1 MESEAKFELI
11 LEIPSVKIS
20 KIQQGKSSV
29 LQKGTLCLYRQFSS
43 NLTLISMGEFKYAL
57 ADGLPIMVNE
67 GMEKKKRYA
76 LPSENCTYGISFNEE
91 VSEDLVEIFEYYLQ
105 QNANLCV
112 ATPGGPGEE
121 DEEKEVND
129 KNKCNDIK

>member
-11 LEIPSVKIS
+11 LEIPSVKLS

-29 LQKGTLCLYRQFSS
+29 LQKGTLCLYRQFNS
-43 NLTLISMGEFKYAL
+43 NLTLLTMGEFKYAL

-76 LPSENCTYGISFNEE
+76 LPSENFTYGISF
-91 VSEDLVEIFEYYLQ
+91 SEDVNIDLVEIFEYYLQ

-121 DEEKEVND
+121 EEEKE
-129 KNKCNDIK
+129 KKSKCK

>member
-11 LEIPSVKIS
+11 LEIPSVKLS

-29 LQKGTLCLYRQFSS
+29 LQKGTLCLYRQFNS
-43 NLTLISMGEFKYAL
+43 NLTLLTMGEFKYAL

-76 LPSENCTYGISFNEE
+76 LPSENFTYGISF
-91 VSEDLVEIFEYYLQ
+91 SEDVNNDLIEIFEYYLQ

-121 DEEKEVND
+121 EEKED
-129 KNKCNDIK
+129 KNKCK